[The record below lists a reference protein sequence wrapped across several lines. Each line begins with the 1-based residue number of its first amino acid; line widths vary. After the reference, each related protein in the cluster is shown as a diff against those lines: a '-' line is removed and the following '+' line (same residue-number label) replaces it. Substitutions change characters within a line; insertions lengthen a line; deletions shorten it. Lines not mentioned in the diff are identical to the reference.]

1 MRLMDNGSGGP
12 LKKDQTH
19 TKPAAPIESDK
30 EQKRNL
36 AYLVVLAGV
45 SAGEMFKLQVDRTVI
60 GRGPNCTVRLND
72 EGVSREHCQ
81 LVREDG
87 APGGD
92 RTSPEKSGADGLPTD
107 KIVLEDLGSTNGT
120 FCNGIRVDRRELADG
135 DKIMVG
141 STTILKFTY
150 HDYLDEVFQRQMY
163 ESALRDGLTKVFNKK
178 YFTDYLEKEFAYA
191 ARHGSPLALIF
202 LDIDYFK
209 RINDTHGHP
218 AGDFVLSELSQ
229 LMATLVRTEDVLAR
243 FGGEEFTVLC
253 RGTDLGGARIVA
265 ERLRKTVEAHTFSFG
280 AKMIP
285 VTISLGIAAIPDTA
299 IVDHAQFLAAS
310 DKALYEAKR
319 SGRNRVCLHGTEK
332 TPGPTARRT
341 TGSGPTRG

>member
-1 MRLMDNGSGGP
+1 MDNGSGDP
-12 LKKDQTH
+12 SKDQTH
-19 TKPAAPIESDK
+19 TKPATRVEADT

-45 SAGEMFKLQVDRTVI
+45 SAGEMFKLQQDTTVV
-60 GRGPNCTVRLND
+60 GRGPRCGVRLND

-81 LVREDG
+81 LVREPKSDG
-87 APGGD
+87 
-92 RTSPEKSGADGLPTD
+92 D

-120 FCNGIRVDRRELADG
+120 FCNGIRIDRRELSDG

-191 ARHGSPLALIF
+191 SRHSSPLALIF

-209 RINDTHGHP
+209 RINDTYGHP

-253 RGTDLGGARIVA
+253 RGTDLGGAKIVA
-265 ERLRKTVEAHTFSFG
+265 ERLRRTIEAHTFSFG
-280 AKMIP
+280 AKTIP

-299 IVDHAQFLAAS
+299 IADHSAFLAAS

-319 SGRNRVCLHGTEK
+319 TGRNRVCVHGTEK
-332 TPGPTARRT
+332 TPKPVTRKTGPQ
-341 TGSGPTRG
+341 SQS

>member
-1 MRLMDNGSGGP
+1 MDNGSGGP
-12 LKKDQTH
+12 SSKDQTH
-19 TKPAAPIESDK
+19 TKPATPIESDK

-45 SAGEMFKLQVDRTVI
+45 SAGEMFKLQLDTTVI
-60 GRGPNCTVRLND
+60 GRGPKCAVRLND

-81 LVREDG
+81 LVREG
-87 APGGD
+87 
-92 RTSPEKSGADGLPTD
+92 EKM
-107 KIVLEDLGSTNGT
+107 VLEDLGSTNGT
-120 FCNGIRVDRRELADG
+120 FCNGIRVDKRELADG

-191 ARHGSPLALIF
+191 ARHSSPLALIF
-202 LDIDYFK
+202 LDIDFFK

-253 RGTDLGGARIVA
+253 RGTDLGGAKIVA
-265 ERLRKTVEAHTFSFG
+265 ERLRRTVEAHIFSFG
-280 AKMIP
+280 AKTIP
-285 VTISLGIAAIPDTA
+285 VTISLGIAAVPDTA
-299 IVDHAQFLAAS
+299 IVDHSAFLAAA

-319 SGRNRVCLHGTEK
+319 TGRNRVCVHGTEK
-332 TPGPTARRT
+332 TPVPVKRN
-341 TGSGPTRG
+341 TGSGPASSSS

>member
-1 MRLMDNGSGGP
+1 MDNGSGSGGP
-12 LKKDQTH
+12 PKDQARDQTKDQRKDQTKNLTKDQTH
-19 TKPAAPIESDK
+19 TQPATPIESDK

-45 SAGEMFKLQVDRTVI
+45 SAGEMFKLQLDKTVI
-60 GRGPNCTVRLND
+60 GRGPKCAVRLND
-72 EGVSREHCQ
+72 EGVSREHSQ
-81 LVREDG
+81 LVREG
-87 APGGD
+87 
-92 RTSPEKSGADGLPTD
+92 EK
-107 KIVLEDLGSTNGT
+107 IILEDLGSTNGT

-191 ARHGSPLALIF
+191 ARHSSPLALIF

-253 RGTDLGGARIVA
+253 RGTDMGGAKIVA
-265 ERLRKTVEAHTFSFG
+265 ERLRRIVESHTFSFG
-280 AKMIP
+280 AKTIP

-299 IVDHAQFLAAS
+299 IADHAAFLAAS

-319 SGRNRVCLHGTEK
+319 SGRNRVCLHGNEK
-332 TPGPTARRT
+332 TPNAVKRG
-341 TGSGPTRG
+341 TGSGPVESGP

>member
-1 MRLMDNGSGGP
+1 MDNGSGSGGP
-12 LKKDQTH
+12 IKDQTH
-19 TKPAAPIESDK
+19 TKPTPIESDK

-45 SAGEMFKLQVDRTVI
+45 SAGEMFKLQLDKTII
-60 GRGPNCTVRLND
+60 GRGPRCAVRLND

-81 LVREDG
+81 LVRE
-87 APGGD
+87 
-92 RTSPEKSGADGLPTD
+92 TKE
-107 KIVLEDLGSTNGT
+107 
-120 FCNGIRVDRRELADG
+120 DG

-178 YFTDYLEKEFAYA
+178 YFTDYLEKEFAFA

-253 RGTDLGGARIVA
+253 RGTDMTGAKTVA
-265 ERLRKTVEAHTFSFG
+265 ERLRRTVEAHTFSFG
-280 AKMIP
+280 AKTIP

-299 IVDHAQFLAAS
+299 ISDHAQCLAAS
-310 DKALYEAKR
+310 D
-319 SGRNRVCLHGTEK
+319 
-332 TPGPTARRT
+332 
-341 TGSGPTRG
+341 

>member
-1 MRLMDNGSGGP
+1 MDKGSGG
-12 LKKDQTH
+12 LFKDQTH
-19 TKPAAPIESDK
+19 TKPAAPIESDR

-45 SAGEMFKLQVDRTVI
+45 SAGEMFKLQLDKTVC
-60 GRGPNCTVRLND
+60 GRGPKCAVRLND

-81 LVREDG
+81 LVRDG
-87 APGGD
+87 
-92 RTSPEKSGADGLPTD
+92 EK
-107 KIVLEDLGSTNGT
+107 IILEDLGSTNGT

-253 RGTDLGGARIVA
+253 RGTDLEGARIVA
-265 ERLRKTVEAHTFSFG
+265 ERLRRTVEAHTFTFG
-280 AKMIP
+280 AKTIP
-285 VTISLGIAAIPDTA
+285 LTISLGIAAIPDTA

-319 SGRNRVCLHGTEK
+319 TGRNRVCLHGTET
-332 TPGPTARRT
+332 TPKPVKRP
-341 TGSGPTRG
+341 TGSGPNVG

>member
-1 MRLMDNGSGGP
+1 MSGGD
-12 LKKDQTH
+12 KKDETTA
-19 TKPAAPIESDK
+19 TKPAVPPESDR

-45 SAGEMFKLQVDRTVI
+45 SAGEMFKLQKDKTIV
-60 GRGPNCTVRLND
+60 GRGPAVGVRLND

-81 LVREDG
+81 LVRDG
-87 APGGD
+87 
-92 RTSPEKSGADGLPTD
+92 EKM
-107 KIVLEDLGSTNGT
+107 ILEDLGSTNGT
-120 FCNGIRVDRRELADG
+120 FCNGIRVDKRELADG

-191 ARHGSPLALIF
+191 SRHTSPLALIF
-202 LDIDYFK
+202 LDIDFFK
-209 RINDTHGHP
+209 RINDTYGHP
-218 AGDFVLSELSQ
+218 GGDYVLSELSQ
-229 LMATLVRTEDVLAR
+229 MMANLVRTEDVLAR

-253 RGTDLGGARIVA
+253 RGTDLAGARIVA
-265 ERLRKTVEAHTFSFG
+265 ERLRRTVEERAFTFGSST
-280 AKMIP
+280 IP
-285 VTISLGIAAIPDTA
+285 VTISLGIAAVPDAGVT
-299 IVDHAQFLAAS
+299 DHAAFLAAA

-319 SGRNRVCLHGTEK
+319 TGRNRVCLHGQEK
-332 TPGPTARRT
+332 TPRPV
-341 TGSGPTRG
+341 TRAAN

>member
-1 MRLMDNGSGGP
+1 MGMEKASGGSP
-12 LKKDQTH
+12 KDETH
-19 TKPAAPIESDK
+19 TKPAVPIESDK

-45 SAGEMFKLQVDRTVI
+45 SAGEMFKLQADKTII
-60 GRGPNCTVRLND
+60 GRGPKVTVRLND

-81 LVREDG
+81 LVRDG
-87 APGGD
+87 
-92 RTSPEKSGADGLPTD
+92 D

-120 FCNGIRVDRRELADG
+120 FCNGLKVDRRELADG

-178 YFTDYLEKEFAYA
+178 YFTDYLEKEFAFA
-191 ARHGSPLALIF
+191 ARHKCPLALIF
-202 LDIDYFK
+202 LDIDHFK
-209 RINDTHGHP
+209 KINDTHGHP

-229 LMATLVRTEDVLAR
+229 MMTTLLRTEDVLAR
-243 FGGEEFTVLC
+243 FGGEEFTILC
-253 RGTDLGGARIVA
+253 RGSDLSGAKIVA
-265 ERLRKTVEAHTFSFG
+265 ERVRKAVEERKFSFG
-280 AKMIP
+280 GKDIP
-285 VTISLGIAAIPDTA
+285 VTISLGVAAIPESGISEHNA
-299 IVDHAQFLAAS
+299 FLAAA

-319 SGRNRVCLHGTEK
+319 SGRNRTCVAGSEK
-332 TPGPTARRT
+332 TPNEPRKRT
-341 TGSGPTRG
+341 TSRSGPIRA

>member
-1 MRLMDNGSGGP
+1 MDKGAGAGGFAKP
-12 LKKDQTH
+12 KDETH
-19 TKPAAPIESDK
+19 TKPAVPVESDK

-45 SAGEMFKLQVDRTVI
+45 SAGEMFKLQLDKTVL
-60 GRGPNCTVRLND
+60 GRGPRCAVRLND

-81 LVREDG
+81 LVREG
-87 APGGD
+87 
-92 RTSPEKSGADGLPTD
+92 EKM
-107 KIVLEDLGSTNGT
+107 VLEDLGSTNGT

-178 YFTDYLEKEFAYA
+178 YFTDYLEKEFAFA

-202 LDIDYFK
+202 LDIDHFK
-209 RINDTHGHP
+209 RINDSHGHP

-253 RGTDLGGARIVA
+253 RGTDLGGAKIVA
-265 ERLRKTVEAHTFSFG
+265 ERLRRTVEGHTFSFG
-280 AKMIP
+280 AKTIP

-299 IVDHAQFLAAS
+299 ISDHAQFLAAS

-319 SGRNRVCLHGTEK
+319 TGRNRVCVHGTET
-332 TPGPTARRT
+332 TPKPEKRK
-341 TGSGPTRG
+341 TGSGPNAS

>member
-1 MRLMDNGSGGP
+1 MDNGSGGP
-12 LKKDQTH
+12 SKDETH
-19 TKPAAPIESDK
+19 TKPATPIESDK

-45 SAGEMFKLQVDRTVI
+45 SAGEMFKLQLDTTVI
-60 GRGPNCTVRLND
+60 GRGPKCAVRLND

-81 LVREDG
+81 LVRDG
-87 APGGD
+87 
-92 RTSPEKSGADGLPTD
+92 EKM
-107 KIVLEDLGSTNGT
+107 ILEDLGSTNGT
-120 FCNGIRVDRRELADG
+120 FCNGIRVDKRELADG

-191 ARHGSPLALIF
+191 ARHSAPLALIF
-202 LDIDYFK
+202 LDIDFFK

-253 RGTDLGGARIVA
+253 RGTDLGGAKIVA
-265 ERLRKTVEAHTFSFG
+265 ERLRRTVEAHTFSFG
-280 AKMIP
+280 AKTIP
-285 VTISLGIAAIPDTA
+285 VTISLGIAGIPDTA
-299 IVDHAQFLAAS
+299 IVDHAAFLASA

-319 SGRNRVCLHGTEK
+319 TGRNRVCLHGTET
-332 TPGPTARRT
+332 TPKPAARRN
-341 TGSGPTRG
+341 TGSGPTNG

>member
-1 MRLMDNGSGGP
+1 
-12 LKKDQTH
+12 
-19 TKPAAPIESDK
+19 
-30 EQKRNL
+30 
-36 AYLVVLAGV
+36 
-45 SAGEMFKLQVDRTVI
+45 
-60 GRGPNCTVRLND
+60 
-72 EGVSREHCQ
+72 
-81 LVREDG
+81 
-87 APGGD
+87 
-92 RTSPEKSGADGLPTD
+92 
-107 KIVLEDLGSTNGT
+107 
-120 FCNGIRVDRRELADG
+120 
-135 DKIMVG
+135 
-141 STTILKFTY
+141 

-191 ARHGSPLALIF
+191 SRHGSPLALIF

-253 RGTDLGGARIVA
+253 RGTDLEGARIVA
-265 ERLRKTVEAHTFSFG
+265 ERLRRTVEAHTFTFG
-280 AKMIP
+280 AKTIP
-285 VTISLGIAAIPDTA
+285 LTISLGIAAIPDTA

-319 SGRNRVCLHGTEK
+319 TGRNRVCLHGTET
-332 TPGPTARRT
+332 TPKPVKRP
-341 TGSGPTRG
+341 TGSGPASDSGP